1 MPRLTRT
8 LPGGTLAATRAETP
22 RDDVVVERALG
33 DGRFEAARG
42 PFTTYERTL
51 SVDPDGTVHETID
64 YRLAPLVW
72 RVPFGW
78 LYRHAL
84 GHPPRRG
91 TKPFWAPP
99 ETTDATAATALG
111 ALCTL
116 AIVFGYLGT
125 LLTQTITFAADELGA
140 SKADQGATLAAVRL
154 GVLGAVALTALADR
168 RGRRSV
174 LLGSAAV
181 ACVVSAVA
189 ALAPDLVTIGVSQ
202 AIVRGL
208 ATAGAVMLAIIAA
221 EEMPAGSRAFAVS
234 LLTMSGALGV
244 GMCLWALPLAD
255 TGPSGWRLLF
265 ALPLLGLPVVR
276 HVGRH
281 LTESRRF
288 TVTHA
293 AAGMAGH
300 GRRFWLLATSALL
313 LNLFT
318 APASQ
323 LMNEFLRDE
332 RGFSASRISLFT
344 ILTNTPGAIGI
355 VIGGRLAD
363 NRGRRV
369 VGAVGVAGGVGLTVA
384 MVLSGGWPM
393 WALSV
398 GGAIVGAAT
407 VPALGVYGP
416 ELFPT
421 SLRGRANGII
431 AILGVAGSV
440 VGLLVAG
447 ILSERWDGL
456 GPALAVLAIGPAC
469 MALLVLVAYP
479 ETAHR
484 ELEDI
489 NPEDRAPEEQ
499 TADGGPAAVGP
510 APGQGAPDPS
520 DGTSRPPDARADER
534 LDGARAGPRDPE
546 TPEPRPTSTRR

>member
-1 MPRLTRT
+1 MPRLTQT
-8 LPGGTLAATRAETP
+8 LPPGSREGARAWQP
-22 RDDVVVERALG
+22 RDDVVVEEQVDA
-33 DGRFEAARG
+33 GRFRATAG
-42 PFTTYERTL
+42 PFSSYERTL
-51 SVDPDGTVHETID
+51 TTCADGAVAEVIE

-72 RVPFGW
+72 KVPFGS

-84 GHPPRRG
+84 RHPPRRRG

-99 ETTDATAATALG
+99 ETTDTTAATTLG

-116 AIVFGYLGT
+116 AVVFGYLGA
-125 LLTQTITFAADELGA
+125 LLSQSITFAADELGA

-154 GVLGAVALTALADR
+154 GVLGALALTALADR
-168 RGRRSV
+168 RGRRQV
-174 LLGSAAV
+174 LLGAAAV
-181 ACVVSAVA
+181 ACVVSAVG
-189 ALAPDLVTIGVSQ
+189 ALAPDLALVGASQ
-202 AIVRGL
+202 ALVRAL
-208 ATAGAVMLAIIAA
+208 TTAGAVLLAIFAA
-221 EEMPAGSRAFAVS
+221 EEMPAGARAFAVS
-234 LLTMSGALGV
+234 LMAMAGALGV
-244 GMCLWALPLAD
+244 GMCLWVLPLAD
-255 TGPSGWRLLF
+255 TGPRGWRLLY
-265 ALPLLGLPVVR
+265 ALALLWLPVVR

-288 TVTHA
+288 AVTHVEV
-293 AAGMAGH
+293 GMAGH
-300 GRRFWLLATSALL
+300 GRRFWLLASSALL

-332 RGFSASRISLFT
+332 RGFSATRISLFT

-363 NRGRRV
+363 TRGRRI
-369 VGAVGVAGGVGLTVA
+369 VGAVSVAGGVGLTVA

-398 GGAIVGAAT
+398 AGAIIGSAT

-431 AILGVAGSV
+431 SVLGVAGGV
-440 VGLLVAG
+440 CGLLVAG
-447 ILSERWDGL
+447 SLADRWDAF
-456 GPALAVLAIGPAC
+456 GPALAVLSLGPAA

-489 NPEDRAPEEQ
+489 NPED
-499 TADGGPAAVGP
+499 
-510 APGQGAPDPS
+510 
-520 DGTSRPPDARADER
+520 
-534 LDGARAGPRDPE
+534 LH
-546 TPEPRPTSTRR
+546 PEPGVHDGRATVEAPVAPASVPLIRDGEGSSVD